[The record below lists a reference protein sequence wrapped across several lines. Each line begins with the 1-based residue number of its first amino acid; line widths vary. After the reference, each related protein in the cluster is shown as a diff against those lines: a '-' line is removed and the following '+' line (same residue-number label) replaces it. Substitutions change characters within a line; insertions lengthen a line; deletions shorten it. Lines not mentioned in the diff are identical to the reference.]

1 MEEEKTDKPKRSR
14 LRTLILIFLAL
25 SLLATGGGVAYW
37 FWLEKQ
43 SISTD
48 VPKEP
53 VIEKVDPVYVPL
65 NTFTVSLKPTEEEA
79 DRVLYL
85 GITVSFIDSQ
95 SSATLAKFMP
105 EYRSRLFMLF
115 TQQTYETL
123 STDEGKHQLIA
134 EIQTALSQPLPHQQ
148 AITPAEVLINEFILR

>member
-14 LRTLILIFLAL
+14 LRTLLIIFLTL
-25 SLLATGGGVAYW
+25 SLVTTGGGVAYW

-43 SISTD
+43 SVSTD
-48 VPKEP
+48 EPKAP

-115 TQQTYETL
+115 TQQT
-123 STDEGKHQLIA
+123 
-134 EIQTALSQPLPHQQ
+134 
-148 AITPAEVLINEFILR
+148 F